1 MCHSGGIV
9 QGGFITGWIDAIMAL
24 ACMSKCGPDVLVLTL
39 EIKVNFINSATIGKN
54 ISTAKVIKNTKSIA
68 FIEGKLEN
76 SEGQLIAQNRVTV
89 LLEAKFLQTLNTNLH
104 ILNYAKLHNFL

>member
-24 ACMSKCGPDVLVLTL
+24 ACMAKCGSDVLVLTL
-39 EIKVNFINSATIGKN
+39 EIKISFLSSATIGNN
-54 ISTAKVIKNTKSIA
+54 ISTATVIKNTKSIA

-76 SEGQLIAQNRVTV
+76 ADGKLIATGTCTAM
-89 LLEAKFLQTLNTNLH
+89 LKP
-104 ILNYAKLHNFL
+104 NFYKN

>member
-1 MCHSGGIV
+1 MNFVTKI
-9 QGGFITGWIDAIMAL
+9 
-24 ACMSKCGPDVLVLTL
+24 

-76 SEGQLIAQNRVTV
+76 SKGQLIATG
-89 LLEAKFLQTLNTNLH
+89 TCT
-104 ILNYAKLHNFL
+104 AKLKPNFYKH